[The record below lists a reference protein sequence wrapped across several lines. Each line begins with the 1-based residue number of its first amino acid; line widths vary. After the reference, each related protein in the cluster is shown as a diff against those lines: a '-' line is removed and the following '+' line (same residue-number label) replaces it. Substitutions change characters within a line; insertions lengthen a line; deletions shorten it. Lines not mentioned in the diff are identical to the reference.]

1 MFPVPPENKASFPRD
16 SQRLNKEEGTLL
28 YRTND
33 SGSASTLS
41 KQVELSDDFLVC
53 IKVWGW
59 PE

>member
-1 MFPVPPENKASFPRD
+1 MPPENKASFPRD
-16 SQRLNKEEGTLL
+16 SQRLSKEEGTLL